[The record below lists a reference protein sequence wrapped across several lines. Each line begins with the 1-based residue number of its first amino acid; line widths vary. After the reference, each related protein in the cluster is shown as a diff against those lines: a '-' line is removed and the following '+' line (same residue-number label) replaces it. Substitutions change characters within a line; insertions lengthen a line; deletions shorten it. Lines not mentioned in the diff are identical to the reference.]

1 MNLFQILSC
10 SPSMETLIRA
20 VKFVLNVIRWLIPI
34 VLIVLG
40 SIDMFKAMASSDDKK
55 AGEARKTFTR
65 RLIYAVV
72 AFLIP
77 FIVTFAFDIVGQ
89 IIKDNNEINEVNNH
103 HDEGFFECWYGVESS
118 TSNRVN
124 DNLVDV
130 DFTKEYCF
138 GIENNDLVVISDK
151 KCTGNSKNQCYGIL
165 DDCYEKLVEGN

>member
-1 MNLFQILSC
+1 MISLLVGMKDRSDIMNLFQILYC
-10 SPSMETLIRA
+10 SPSMDTVVKA
-20 VKFVLNVIRWLIPI
+20 VKLVLNVIRWSIPV

-77 FIVTFAFDIVGQ
+77 FIVTLAFDIVGQ

-103 HDEGFFECWYGVESS
+103 HDEGFFECWYDDGSS
-118 TSNRVN
+118 TSNRVK
-124 DNLVDV
+124 DNLGDV
-130 DFTKEYCF
+130 DFTKKY
-138 GIENNDLVVISDK
+138 
-151 KCTGNSKNQCYGIL
+151 
-165 DDCYEKLVEGN
+165 